1 MSNNY
6 NPQEGQPYQQQ
17 PYQQQPCQQQPCQQQ
32 PCQQQPYQQP
42 AYQQQGYQ
50 QPYQQQIFIQQPP
63 KKNGIGTAGFV
74 LALLGLVLCWIPI
87 LDFVLWLLGTI
98 FSLIGLFK
106 APRGLAI
113 AGTVISFLGII
124 VLILFF
130 GALIGLGG
138 MAAAL

>member
-17 PYQQQPCQQQPCQQQ
+17 PYQQQ